1 MRIKAKK
8 QTTQPA
14 TPHPLCNDGSLA
26 FLVKAFNVAL
36 HQGDAQRVVALKG
49 ILVSTANPDQQTP
62 LAALNTLILAG
73 QAGVVAPPWAVQLVD
88 QGLRRRIQDPSASLD
103 KTFGFSAAKGKTPP
117 AHQVLYTMRN
127 AKLAVPIHLMV
138 LSGQEKDVD
147 KACGRMADKLREM
160 KNWNRTGYDLGFLR
174 DGSTGRDA
182 MTARLHQLYN
192 DWLKATPTEDLKILA
207 TIAQSPDIL
216 PLLLNE

>member
-1 MRIKAKK
+1 MKIKAKK

-36 HQGDAQRVVALKG
+36 HQGDARRVVALKG

-88 QGLRRRIQDPSASLD
+88 QGVLLRLQDPNTSLD
-103 KTFGFSAAKGKTPP
+103 KVFGFSAEKGKTPP
-117 AHQVLYTMRN
+117 AHQVVDTIRN
-127 AKLAVPIHLMV
+127 AYVMVRIHVMV
-138 LSGQEKDVD
+138 TSGEGVGA
-147 KACGRMADKLREM
+147 ACLKMADSDQVRGM
-160 KNWNRTGYDLGFLR
+160 KNLNQTVYKSSFLR
-174 DGSTGRDA
+174 DGSNDRD
-182 MTARLHQLYN
+182 RLATRLQQLYQE
-192 DWLKATPTEDLKILA
+192 WKRTTPAEDLALWA
-207 TIAQSPDIL
+207 NLAQSPDIL